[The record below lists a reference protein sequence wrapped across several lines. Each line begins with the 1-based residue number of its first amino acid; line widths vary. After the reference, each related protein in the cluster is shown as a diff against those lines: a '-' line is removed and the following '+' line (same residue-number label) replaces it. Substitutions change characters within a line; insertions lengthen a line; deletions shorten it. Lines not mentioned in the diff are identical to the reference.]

1 MFLWDTYSTAFLWP
15 NFFPSPIYLL
25 VFLLQGPRY
34 QIYFSH
40 KFSILFDRFIQLNT
54 KLLLSTCNVQ
64 FFNAQSSF
72 LTQLMPIKHE
82 SQSKRVIVSIETLSP
97 SYSPFPNGKSAIK
110 TASIIAPGTP
120 VRLQFHNNPSQG
132 LWYLDISSRWDKI
145 EKGYQ

>member
-1 MFLWDTYSTAFLWP
+1 MLTLWTCPDWSASASGDNRTMMGKVHGIFLKEILFRDISMGYLWYHIFVTE
-15 NFFPSPIYLL
+15 FFPSPIYLL

-72 LTQLMPIKHE
+72 LTQLMPIKH
-82 SQSKRVIVSIETLSP
+82 
-97 SYSPFPNGKSAIK
+97 
-110 TASIIAPGTP
+110 
-120 VRLQFHNNPSQG
+120 
-132 LWYLDISSRWDKI
+132 
-145 EKGYQ
+145 